1 MKRWIRCLSIFL
13 TICMLVS
20 LLPVIASA
28 KSQTF
33 TDKYGTWT
41 YQIETDGSVTIL
53 GCKNVKKNIVIPATI
68 DGKPVK
74 KLGQHLFQNN
84 DTITGVVIP
93 HGVKE
98 IGKMVFFNC
107 DKLEYVEIPGSV
119 TTIDDKAFSK
129 CASLKSLYLPAT
141 VTELGDDVF
150 KDNPQLNVTCAIDS
164 AAATYLEKNRT
175 DLGSYTLIKVTP
187 TKQETQK
194 PQTNVTQ
201 EPVIKGKLVTYSFG
215 KMINGKRE
223 FTLVVADS
231 MPGLK
236 LSDYLRYDKAEDIYY
251 FEDQLFDLMRNR
263 FQLVSLSRF
272 DGTSTQELVCNEQN
286 AKLNAYPDV
295 NWYTESGD
303 TRFTLEY
310 RLGIP
315 RKEVDLGIFPGN
327 IEFNADNELVEYSVF
342 DYERNTSTVK
352 ADEQYTK
359 YHQYDSTH
367 TYFLSDGSQLQTF
380 DQKDATAHR
389 FGVQGTCVEIG
400 ISYFKYSYSDGPCSE
415 NNSKR
420 VSVYDSETR
429 TRISASNS
437 SSQSTGNGSVKTGI
451 FSNYGK
457 TENGVRTE
465 SKQIDRIYD
474 EKGIL
479 TTIYQHN
486 ILPGT
491 EKGTYKKTN
500 ANLAIT
506 REHEWQYEDHWTDSD
521 GNFVDTSTDS
531 HYEYYNDLYY
541 RETVV
546 RADNIE
552 EVYDRISA
560 YFPNDPDEHT
570 YDVSERKID
579 SADLVKWERTETDLN
594 TGEVTN
600 DSGSYKY
607 ENLSDHTYVG
617 DTGKYVGWDWSWDY
631 TVEEEKTTLTGYTVT
646 EYTYTAEDDVWTKT
660 RVHIY
665 PTKNNDGTYDFKT
678 TFPEDLLESY
688 HINSS
693 SYVFDDSLE
702 SESGMDHWQE
712 TEYMGASTY
721 EGSDGSQVT
730 NQYYTNKSEGIHLDV
745 ANGVNWADG
754 KQPISQEEAKLLEE
768 KLDAAEAIVLGNT
781 TVTAGEETISQKES
795 KEELLDL
802 MEELK
807 DPANYEEGDYFEK
820 VLEEM
825 VPDGQEILEELEQ
838 GTLPE
843 SNVENPWEIQCP
855 NHSDSLPVAN
865 EETPSE
871 EPVADS
877 VVEPAAEPASAP
889 ASEPS
894 SAPISDP
901 TAAPTAEPAAEDIGE
916 T

>member
-1 MKRWIRCLSIFL
+1 MKRWIRCLAL
-13 TICMLVS
+13 LLVMS
-20 LLPVIASA
+20 LLLSSFVVVASA
-28 KSQTF
+28 ASLSF

-41 YQIETDGSVTIL
+41 YQVEADGSVTIL
-53 GCKNVKKNIVIPATI
+53 GCKNAKKNIVIPSVL

-74 KLGQHLFQNN
+74 KLGDGLFRDN
-84 DTITGVVIP
+84 DTITAVIIP
-93 HGVKE
+93 YGIE
-98 IGKMVFFNC
+98 QIGANVFSGC
-107 DKLEYVEIPGSV
+107 AKLERIDLPSSLVSIGDEAFSECTKLTSLYIPTSV
-119 TTIDDKAFSK
+119 TDI
-129 CASLKSLYLPAT
+129 
-141 VTELGDDVF
+141 GDGAF
-150 KDNPQLNVTCAIDS
+150 KDNPQLNVTCAMDS
-164 AAATYLEKNRT
+164 AAAAYLEKNRT
-175 DLGSYTLIKVTP
+175 ELGSYTLIEVTP
-187 TKQETQK
+187 PKQET
-194 PQTNVTQ
+194 QTNVTQ
-201 EPVIKGKLVTYSFG
+201 EPVIEGKLVTYTFG
-215 KMINGKRE
+215 KTINGRRE

-231 MPGLK
+231 MPDLK
-236 LSDYLRYDKAEDIYY
+236 LSDYLRYDKADERYY
-251 FEDQLFDLMRNR
+251 FEDQLFELMQNR

-272 DGTSTQELVCNEQN
+272 DGTNTQDLACNEQD
-286 AKLNAYPDV
+286 AKLFANPYT
-295 NWYTESGD
+295 NWYTENGE
-303 TRFTLEY
+303 TRVTLEY
-310 RLGIP
+310 NLSIP
-315 RKEVDLGIFPGN
+315 QKEVDLGIFPGN
-327 IEFNADNELVEYSVF
+327 IEFNADNELVEYSVY
-342 DYERNTSTVK
+342 DYDGNTSTVK

-359 YHQYDSTH
+359 YHQYDDTDTS
-367 TYFLSDGSQLQTF
+367 FLSDGSQLSTH
-380 DQKDATAHR
+380 DYKGATAHR
-389 FGVQGTCVEIG
+389 FGIQGTCVEIG
-400 ISYFKYSYSDGPCSE
+400 IYYSASSNSGGSNYE
-415 NNSKR
+415 HNSKS
-420 VSVYDSETR
+420 VSVYDGETR
-429 TRISASNS
+429 TEISASNRS
-437 SSQSTGNGSVKTGI
+437 SRNIRNESVETRI
-451 FSNYGK
+451 SSNYNK
-457 TENGVRTE
+457 SENGVGTE
-465 SKQIDRIYD
+465 RKQIDRTYD
-474 EKGIL
+474 EKGNL
-479 TTIYQHN
+479 TTINEHN

-491 EKGTYKKTN
+491 EEGIYEKTN
-500 ANLAIT
+500 ANLDIT
-506 REHEWQYEDHWTDSD
+506 REHEWQYEDHWTDKD

-531 HYEYYNDLYY
+531 HYEYYNDLHY

-552 EVYDRISA
+552 EVYDRTSG

-570 YDVSERKID
+570 YDVSEREID
-579 SADLVKWERTETDLN
+579 SVDLVKWEETETDLN
-594 TGEVTN
+594 TGEVTKR
-600 DSGSYKY
+600 SGSYKY
-607 ENLSDHTYVG
+607 EELSDHTYVG

-665 PTKNNDGTYDFKT
+665 PTENSDGTYDFKT
-678 TFPEDLLESY
+678 TFPEDLLGSY
-688 HINSS
+688 RISSS

-702 SESGMDHWQE
+702 SESGMDHWQH
-712 TEYMGASTY
+712 TEQMGAYTY

-877 VVEPAAEPASAP
+877 TVEPAP
-889 ASEPS
+889 
-894 SAPISDP
+894 
-901 TAAPTAEPAAEDIGE
+901 EPAAGPAVEPAVE
-916 T
+916 NVEAA